1 MATNISL
8 IEISKTLKQL
18 DIITSKI
25 SIAELKKE
33 IFVGNNASILCL
45 DDFSLRKRH
54 FYGSI
59 LINFQAKKVID
70 LFPSRNQEKVAHWL
84 SLTCQDLSFVNRAGA
99 PSFRNAI
106 SQAFPDA
113 IQFVD

>member
-1 MATNISL
+1 MG
-8 IEISKTLKQL
+8 
-18 DIITSKI
+18 IITSKS
-25 SIAELKKE
+25 SIAELKKIE
-33 IFVGNNASILCL
+33 IFVENNASILCL

-54 FYGSI
+54 SYGSI
-59 LINFQAKKVID
+59 LINFQTKKVID

-113 IQFVD
+113 IQFAD